1 MANQFEIRVRNTTV
15 KIIVG
20 GSQGDHQGNGSAS
33 SNALGGSSGSLPPG
47 DSGGGLPESASGCC
61 CSPVVIGPIVVEGS
75 SMQGEN
81 GQTRGGSSGNLPPG
95 DSGGGGARSS
105 TQHGGGHAKGGSS
118 GNLPPGDSG
127 GGAPSSNSGCCPTVV
142 IGPIVFTGS
151 CSGQAAPSDSG
162 AAAGVREVTVDPPAH
177 LGLTPRSAV
186 DKIPFTMQP
195 QQQTEWCWSAV
206 AVSVSDFL
214 DPATPPTWTQPTLAT
229 ALLTGDGAGPLN
241 CSESDQAEKACNQ
254 PEALDAALT
263 ITKNLWKRGFLENQ
277 RLAFECLQKWSD
289 AQLPVCARIAWRE
302 GGFHFIALG
311 GTNMTSSGQQQVWV
325 LDPLPGTPPKLWD
338 YESLAEHYG
347 LSQLGFWLDTYLLT
361 K

>member
-1 MANQFEIRVRNTTV
+1 MANQFEIQVRNTII
-15 KIIVG
+15 KITVG
-20 GSQGDHQGNGSAS
+20 GAGGAS
-33 SNALGGSSGSLPPG
+33 SETKGGSSPNLPPG
-47 DSGGGLPESASGCC
+47 DSGGGEATTGSGSGCC
-61 CSPVVIGPIVVEGS
+61 CAPIVIGPIVVGGS
-75 SMQGEN
+75 SMQAGS
-81 GQTRGGSSGNLPPG
+81 GQTKGGSSPNLPPG
-95 DSGGGGARSS
+95 DSGGGGPKPNDRD
-105 TQHGGGHAKGGSS
+105 TGVKGKGGSS
-118 GNLPPGDSG
+118 PNLPPGDSG
-127 GGAPSSNSGCCPTVV
+127 GGAPTSNSGCCPTVV

-151 CSGQAAPSDSG
+151 CSGESAPSDSG
-162 AAAGVREVTVDPPAH
+162 APAGVREVTVDPPAH
-177 LGLTPRSAV
+177 VGLTARSSVA
-186 DKIPFTMQP
+186 KIPFTMQT

-229 ALLTGDGAGPLN
+229 ALLTKDGAGPLN
-241 CSESDQAEKACNQ
+241 CSETDQAEKACNQ
-254 PEALDAALT
+254 PEALDVALT

-311 GTNMTSSGQQQVWV
+311 GTNTTSSGQQQVWV

>member
-1 MANQFEIRVRNTTV
+1 MANQFEIQVRNTIV
-15 KIIVG
+15 KITVG
-20 GSQGDHQGNGSAS
+20 GGDGTAPD
-33 SNALGGSSGSLPPG
+33 AKGGSSPSLPPN
-47 DSGGGLPESASGCC
+47 DSGGGEASTGSGSGCC
-61 CSPVVIGPIVVEGS
+61 CAPIVIGPIVVEGT
-75 SMQGEN
+75 SMTAGS
-81 GQTRGGSSGNLPPG
+81 GQSKGGSSPSLPPN
-95 DSGGGGARSS
+95 DSGGGGPKPNDRDA
-105 TQHGGGHAKGGSS
+105 GMKGKGGSS
-118 GNLPPGDSG
+118 PSLPPNDSG
-127 GGAPSSNSGCCPTVV
+127 GGAPTSNSGCCPTVV
-142 IGPIVFTGS
+142 IGPIVFTGC
-151 CSGQAAPSDSG
+151 CSGQAAPSDSD
-162 AAAGVREVTVDPPAH
+162 APAGVREVTVDPPVH
-177 LGLTPRSAV
+177 LGLTALSSV

-241 CSESDQAEKACNQ
+241 CSETDQAERACNQ

-263 ITKNLWKRGFLENQ
+263 ITKNLWRKGFLESQ
-277 RLAFECLQKWSD
+277 RLAFECLQKWSG

-311 GTNMTSSGQQQVWV
+311 GTNLTSSGQQQVWV
-325 LDPLPGTPPKLWD
+325 LDPLPGTPPKVWD

-347 LSQLGFWLDTYLLT
+347 LSQLGFWLDTYLLA